1 MRRVLIWGAAGLAA
15 LLVAAVAA
23 LFLIDLSRYKPVLE
37 EQASAALGRPVSIAG
52 KLEIGRSL
60 TPSLSASGVSLANIP
75 GGSREEMARIGRL
88 EVGVEL
94 LPLLGG
100 DVSITHFAVV
110 DADFLLEKGA
120 DGVGNW
126 VFAPPNAAPEASDSG
141 SRQEE
146 PTEVPFIGRIEL
158 RNSTIA
164 HLGADGRTRRLD
176 IDRALL
182 VAASEDDPV
191 DIEIDCVIDGLPV
204 RAVATTGSMG
214 AMSDGTADWPLELA
228 LSIGDSRV
236 SVAGTISDPA
246 TFAEYQLEIE
256 GDIRTTELIAGIL
269 GGPAPQLPAFEIA
282 GVVAGAPDTISLSD
296 LVLKTGGSDVAGA
309 LTMSLHGPRP
319 SLIGNL
325 TSNRLALADFSVEAS
340 QDPAAAE
347 STPDT
352 DPGGDTAIPL
362 DLLKAADLDLQIS
375 VDELALEGLTM
386 TELQGAVE
394 LADRQLALSLARANL
409 SDGVVVADLTL
420 NGRAEPAAAAVTAN
434 AGQVDVGALL
444 RTLAVSDAVT
454 GRADAALSLDAQ
466 GNTVEAMIASANGR
480 ATVDMGAGE
489 IDGALAGLVGRSAI
503 TALLPIGETDS
514 APLHCAIGH
523 FDVVDG
529 VATSTAMLVDSEKAT
544 IGGEGAID
552 FGGNQLDLV
561 FSPRSK
567 DPNLLALVAPVRLHG
582 ALDAPEVSV
591 LTGDLVL
598 NTATGLLLGAINPL
612 AIVIPFVT
620 AGTGDENQCLAAL
633 NDQLEADT
641 DSAPERLVGGAI
653 DAVGGVAEGV
663 GDAASGVGEVLG
675 DVGEGIGDALGGL
688 FGGGE

>member
-1 MRRVLIWGAAGLAA
+1 MKRVLIWAAAGLAA
-15 LLVAAVAA
+15 LLLAAVTA

-60 TPSLSASGVSLANIP
+60 TPSLSASGVSLANVA

-100 DVSITHFAVV
+100 DVSITHFVMV
-110 DADFLLEKGA
+110 DADILLEKGA

-126 VFAPPNAAPEASDSG
+126 VIAAPDGTPEASEPETQPD
-141 SRQEE
+141 E
-146 PTEVPFIGRIEL
+146 PTAIPFIGRVEL
-158 RNSTIA
+158 RDSTVDHVDA
-164 HLGADGRTRRLD
+164 NGRTRRLD
-176 IDRALL
+176 IDRATL
-182 VAASEDDPV
+182 VAASDDDPV

-204 RAVATTGSMG
+204 RAVATTGSIA
-214 AMSDGTADWPLELA
+214 AMADGADWPVEMA
-228 LSIGDSRV
+228 LSIGDSRI
-236 SVAGTISDPA
+236 SATGMISDPA
-246 TFAEYQLEIE
+246 TFAAYELEIDA
-256 GDIRTTELIAGIL
+256 DIHPAELIAGIL
-269 GGPAPQLPAFEIA
+269 GGPSPQLPAIEVA
-282 GVVAGAPDTISLSD
+282 GTIAGAPDAISLTG
-296 LVLKTGGSDVAGA
+296 LALKTGESDIGGELV
-309 LTMSLHGPRP
+309 LTLDGPRP
-319 SLIGNL
+319 SLAGAL
-325 TSNRLALADFSVEAS
+325 ASNRLLLADFSVEAP
-340 QDPAAAE
+340 QDSAAAE
-347 STPDT
+347 SAPDVEPA
-352 DPGGDTAIPL
+352 DDTAIPL
-362 DLLKAADLDLQIS
+362 DLLEAADLDLQVS
-375 VDELALEGLTM
+375 VGELALDALTM
-386 TELQGAVE
+386 TEILGSVE
-394 LADRQLALSLARANL
+394 LADRQLAISLAQAKV
-409 SDGVVVADLTL
+409 SDGVVVADLVL
-420 NGRAEPAAAAVTAN
+420 NGRAEPAAATIIAN

-444 RTLAVSDAVT
+444 QALAVSDAVT
-454 GRADAALSLDAQ
+454 GRADAALNLDAQ
-466 GNTVEAMIASANGR
+466 GATVEAMIASADGR
-480 ATVDMGAGE
+480 ATMDMGAGE

-529 VATSTAMLVDSEKAT
+529 VATSTALLVDSEKAT

-561 FSPRSK
+561 FNPRSK

-582 ALDAPEVSV
+582 ALDAPEVTV

-620 AGTGDENQCLAAL
+620 TGSGDNQCLAAL

-641 DSAPERLVGGAI
+641 ESAPERLVGGAV
-653 DAVGGVAEGV
+653 DVVGGVAEGV

-675 DVGEGIGDALGGL
+675 DVGEGIGDAIGDL
-688 FGGGE
+688 FGGDD

>member
-1 MRRVLIWGAAGLAA
+1 MRRILIWASAGLAA
-15 LLVAAVAA
+15 LLLAAVAA

-60 TPSLSASGVSLANIP
+60 TPSLSASGVSLANVP

-94 LPLLGG
+94 LPLLAGE
-100 DVSITHFAVV
+100 VSITHFVVV
-110 DADFLLEKGA
+110 DADFLLEEGA

-126 VFAPPNAAPEASDSG
+126 VFAPPGAVPEASDSQP
-141 SRQEE
+141 RQQE

-158 RNSTIA
+158 RNSTVA
-164 HLGADGRTRRLD
+164 HLGANGQTRRVD

-182 VAASEDDPV
+182 MAASEDDPV
-191 DIEIDCVIDGLPV
+191 DIEIDCVVDGLPV
-204 RAVATTGSMG
+204 RAVATTGSIG
-214 AMSDGTADWPLELA
+214 AMSDGTTDWPLELA

-256 GDIRTTELIAGIL
+256 GDIRAAELVARVL

-282 GVVAGAPDTISLSD
+282 GIIAGAPDTISLYD
-296 LVLKTGGSDVAGA
+296 LTLKTGESDVGGA
-309 LTMSLHGPRP
+309 LIVSLDGPRP
-319 SLIGNL
+319 SLAGNL
-325 TSNRLALADFSVEAS
+325 NSNRLALADFSVEAS
-340 QDPAAAE
+340 QDAAVTE
-347 STPDT
+347 STAGA
-352 DPGGDTAIPL
+352 DPAGDTAIPL
-362 DLLKAADLDLQIS
+362 DLLKAADVDLQIS
-375 VDELALEGLTM
+375 VNELALEGLIM
-386 TELQGAVE
+386 TELQGTVE
-394 LADRQLALSLARANL
+394 LADRQLALSLAQAKV

-420 NGRAEPAAAAVTAN
+420 NGRAEPAEATVIAN

-444 RTLAVSDAVT
+444 RALAVSDALT

-466 GNTVEAMIASANGR
+466 GATVEAMIASADGR
-480 ATVDMGAGE
+480 ATVDMGPGE

-523 FDVVDG
+523 FDVADG
-529 VATSTAMLVDSEKAT
+529 VATSTALLVDSEKAT
-544 IGGEGAID
+544 IAGEGAID

-561 FSPRSK
+561 FNPRSK

-582 ALDAPEVSV
+582 ALDAPEVTV

-598 NTATGLLLGAINPL
+598 NTATGLLLGAINPF

-633 NDQLEADT
+633 NDQLGADT
-641 DSAPERLVGGAI
+641 ESAPERLVEGAI
-653 DAVGGVAEGV
+653 DAVGGIAEGV

-675 DVGEGIGDALGGL
+675 DVGEGIGDALGDL
-688 FGGGE
+688 FGGDE